1 MQEGG
6 SQRGAGGGPAAAAA
20 PPRHH
25 HCWCSS
31 PPPAAAL
38 GRDGELWGEP
48 TDWRCCSVP
57 PPGPRTVLTC
67 SATLSTQP
75 RLSVVLLLLPAVRG
89 TELCRVGCRELCA
102 GTGIRASLCTLG
114 TQGLGSRIPMLHPCP
129 TVPPLTYPD
138 LRVLFFTQGGGSI
151 LTAISYG
158 GAEAGGEQENP
169 ARYRGPQHCP
179 LPTCLCP
186 RPGCLPPPLPPP
198 PPHLHGR
205 LNPSPAPP
213 CPQAAPADD
222 TRPLGPPAPHPPPT
236 SAPHPGLTS
245 SPQCPS
251 APNCYP
257 NPGSPISAPWLRV
270 PLGGDGHG
278 RTDGCTDR
286 RTHKHTKQTHGR
298 TDLTPSPLRADL
310 PGKTS

>member
-198 PPHLHGR
+198 HLHGR
-205 LNPSPAPP
+205 LNPAPAPP